1 MTREEQKK
9 FKEIKKYLEEKSK
22 IVAKECGFKKKD
34 YIFYTTKSK
43 MFYSVLLHMV
53 ENRLSVSFYAKTFW
67 LDDILWDILGDSENK
82 KQPVSLRGIG
92 AYTINAL
99 IKKRSVEI
107 NELESVD
114 KIVESVFDEFQNFV
128 ETFDEKSFLKE
139 VHNINYQKDVIT
151 TILLIQ
157 NKEYQKAQTFVNEK
171 CIDSFQIGE
180 KSFSQLASEYIGR
193 KLRDQ

>member
-9 FKEIKKYLEEKSK
+9 YKEIKKYLEEK
-22 IVAKECGFKKKD
+22 IRVVAKGYGLKKKD

-43 MFYSVLLHMV
+43 MFYSILLHMV
-53 ENRLSVSFYAKTFW
+53 ENRLSVSFYAKPFW

-99 IKKRSVEI
+99 IKKSCVEI
-107 NELESVD
+107 NELESID
-114 KIVESVFDEFQNFV
+114 KIVESVFGDFQNFV
-128 ETFDEKSFLKE
+128 DTFEEKSFLEK
-139 VHNINYQKDVIT
+139 VHNITYQKDVIA

-157 NKEYQKAQTFVNEK
+157 NKEYEKAQTFVNEK
-171 CIDSFQIGE
+171 RIDSFQIGE
-180 KSFSQLASEYIGR
+180 KNFSQLASEYIGR
-193 KLRDQ
+193 KLNE

>member
-22 IVAKECGFKKKD
+22 CVAKEYGLKKKD

-43 MFYSVLLHMV
+43 MFYSVLLNMV
-53 ENRLSVSFYAKTFW
+53 ENRLSISFYAKPFW
-67 LDDILWDILGDSENK
+67 LDDILWDVLGDSENK
-82 KQPVSLRGIG
+82 KQPVSLRGVG

-99 IKKRSVEI
+99 IKKNSVEI
-107 NELESVD
+107 YDLESVD
-114 KIVESVFDEFQNFV
+114 KIVESVFGEFQNFV
-128 ETFDEKSFLKE
+128 DTFCEKSFLE
-139 VHNINYQKDVIT
+139 EIHNITYQRDVIT

-157 NKEYQKAQTFVNEK
+157 NKEYEKAQEFVNEK

-180 KSFSQLASEYIGR
+180 KNFSQLASEYIGNI
-193 KLRDQ
+193 